1 MLYSAGYLT
10 VSAFLMILA
19 IENNGGKKSNETRWI
34 QALLAIL
41 VAGLAL

>member
-10 VSAFLMILA
+10 VSAVLMFMA
-19 IENNGGKKSNETRWI
+19 VENKGGKKSNETRWI